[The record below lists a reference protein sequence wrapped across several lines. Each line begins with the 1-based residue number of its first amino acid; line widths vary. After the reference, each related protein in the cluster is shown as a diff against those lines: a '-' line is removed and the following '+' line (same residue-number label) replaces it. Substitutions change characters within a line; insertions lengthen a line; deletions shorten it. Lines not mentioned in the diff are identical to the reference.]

1 MIYEAYLSSSSKV
14 AITAAVVAVIICFAA
29 PAASQTDTARV
40 ARAIPAAVTP
50 PMGYQRAL
58 DRGWRSE
65 DGSPGNMWQQDTSYD
80 IEGRL
85 DTTTGELEGTVRIRY
100 VNNAPATLPSVLIH
114 LHQNIHKEGSPR
126 NESVEIT
133 GGVTLTSVSANGQL
147 LEEDSDEDGPG
158 YEVRG
163 TIMQLRT
170 ENPVEEGDTLQLEI
184 GWKFSVPQNSEG

>member
-14 AITAAVVAVIICFAA
+14 AITAAVVAVITCFTA

-184 GWKFSVPQNSEG
+184 GWEFSVP